1 MSPPGDTPRDRKRAA
16 PEHVQAAAPAV
27 RAEPPRLG
35 KGTRDDVSGKAA
47 AAGLHEDVAS
57 LVHDL
62 KNPLTAILLEL
73 RVLDEQVAEQVPAI
87 RPRLERLAHNAIYV
101 ERLVG
106 DLLDL
111 VASDEGKL
119 ELRRERVDLADLVRE
134 TVERS
139 VPPGER
145 RRVRID
151 IRSRLVVVGDALRLE
166 RVIAN
171 LVDNALK
178 HTPAGTPLAIRLEQR
193 DDWASV
199 SVADRGVGLTA
210 EQVDACFERFGR
222 GPSDHAGHGPS
233 NRAGHGLGL
242 YVCRCILEAHRGRI
256 GVESAPGKG
265 ARFYFLLPLA

>member
-1 MSPPGDTPRDRKRAA
+1 MSPPGDTPRDRRRGAPGRAS
-16 PEHVQAAAPAV
+16 PAV
-27 RAEPPRLG
+27 PAARDEPARIAR
-35 KGTRDDVSGKAA
+35 GTRDDVSGRAPA
-47 AAGLHEDVAS
+47 GGLHEDVAS

-73 RVLDEQVAEQVPAI
+73 RLLDEQLADQVPAI
-87 RPRLERLAHNAIYV
+87 RPRLERLAHNALYV
-101 ERLVG
+101 ERLTG
-106 DLLDL
+106 ELLDL

-119 ELRRERVDLADLVRE
+119 DLRRERVELADLVHE

-151 IRSRLVVVGDALRLE
+151 VRHRLAVIGDALRLE

-178 HTPAGTPLAIRLEQR
+178 HTPPGSPLAIRLEQR
-193 DDWASV
+193 DRWASV

-210 EQVDACFERFGR
+210 AQVEACFERFHR
-222 GPSDHAGHGPS
+222 GHSE
-233 NRAGHGLGL
+233 RAGHGLGL
-242 YVCRCILEAHRGRI
+242 YVCRRIVEAHHGRI
-256 GVESAPGKG
+256 GVESTPGKG
-265 ARFYFLLPLA
+265 ARFYFLLPVA